1 MVDMAS
7 QIQLDGSQLI
17 LSSEGN
23 SESYD
28 ARLLI
33 STLLVYVA
41 KSDGEISEIESA
53 RMIELLSSQLNIENT
68 EALASL
74 SSAIMSLSDD
84 AGIVATLQKISQRLA
99 EKEKRKIFSMTVAV
113 MAADEKLDPGEIVA
127 VKFAGQ
133 ILGLSQDEI
142 HSTLR
147 SSSALMKQA

>member
-1 MVDMAS
+1 MNMES

-23 SESYD
+23 SDSYD

-33 STLLVYVA
+33 STLLVFVA
-41 KSDGEISEIESA
+41 KSDGGISEMESS
-53 RMIELLSSQLNIENT
+53 RMIELLSSRLNIKNN

-84 AGIVATLQKISQRLA
+84 AGIVATLQKISQGLA
-99 EKEKRKIFSMTVAV
+99 ERERREIFSMTIEV
-113 MAADEKLDPGEIVA
+113 MAADEKLDPGELVA
-127 VKFAGQ
+127 IKFAGQ
-133 ILGLSQDEI
+133 ILGLSQNEI

-147 SSSALMKQA
+147 SSSALIKQA

>member
-74 SSAIMSLSDD
+74 ASAIMSLSDD